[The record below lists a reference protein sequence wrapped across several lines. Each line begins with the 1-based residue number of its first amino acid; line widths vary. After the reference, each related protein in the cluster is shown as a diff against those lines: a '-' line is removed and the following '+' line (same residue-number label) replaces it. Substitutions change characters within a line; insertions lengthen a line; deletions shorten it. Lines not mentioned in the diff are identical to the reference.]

1 LTSFL
6 LISFMRGYY
15 LLLFVFC
22 STFCSLYGQN
32 SHLLIYSQGDGGIYR
47 TDGGKNEPLVKA
59 SFLPNGNRI
68 SVRPRSGVETLAAG
82 FQFRF
87 GAGTVFSLNRSEIT
101 VEQGAL
107 LINSRRL
114 SNQVN
119 LLGPE
124 SRLGV
129 SGVGCCLINVEP
141 NGGFKAVGLLGK
153 ISLNDSAKGESFM
166 LLPGQLVFQMP
177 GGRGFGDEVSV
188 NLNKLI
194 ESSYLVSGF
203 PNSSSFRSSL
213 ASITDAQSKM
223 VGKTYGAVVGNAKQS
238 DTFEIVPTKKS
249 SQQAVS
255 ASSNP
260 ASGSVKY
267 DKDPLSELLGRPPK
281 RFNDNSNQPNSRPF
295 PSKLLR
301 GAN

>member
-1 LTSFL
+1 MNLWLRQVFFPMEIESR
-6 LISFMRGYY
+6 MR
-15 LLLFVFC
+15 
-22 STFCSLYGQN
+22 S
-32 SHLLIYSQGDGGIYR
+32 
-47 TDGGKNEPLVKA
+47 
-59 SFLPNGNRI
+59 
-68 SVRPRSGVETLAAG
+68 RSGVETLAAG
-82 FQFRF
+82 YQFRF
-87 GAGTVFSLNRSEIT
+87 GAGTVFSLNRTEIT

-124 SRLGV
+124 SKLSV

-213 ASITDAQSKM
+213 ASMTDAQAKWWGKPTGRWLEVPDSLILSKL
-223 VGKTYGAVVGNAKQS
+223 YQQS
-238 DTFEIVPTKKS
+238 NHRRKPGLLQISLPP
-249 SQQAVS
+249 AVS
-255 ASSNP
+255 
-260 ASGSVKY
+260 Y
-267 DKDPLSELLGRPPK
+267 DKDPLSELLGPP
-281 RFNDNSNQPNSRPF
+281 
-295 PSKLLR
+295 
-301 GAN
+301 A